1 MCMRLGVARSSLGH
15 LYFVVNV
22 GMNVCLC
29 LHKDN
34 GNMSSLHFT
43 QKTNRKRVSI
53 KKSDSLINAWHMIRF
68 SINHMLEVAMK
79 FCFQIFNN
87 IYIISTFH

>member
-34 GNMSSLHFT
+34 GNMSRLHFT
-43 QKTNRKRVSI
+43 QKPKILLS
-53 KKSDSLINAWHMIRF
+53 
-68 SINHMLEVAMK
+68 
-79 FCFQIFNN
+79 N
-87 IYIISTFH
+87 IL

>member
-15 LYFVVNV
+15 LYYVVNV

-34 GNMSSLHFT
+34 GKMPRIHFT
-43 QKTNRKRVSI
+43 PKPKEKELASR
-53 KKSDSLINAWHMIRF
+53 
-68 SINHMLEVAMK
+68 
-79 FCFQIFNN
+79 
-87 IYIISTFH
+87 

>member
-22 GMNVCLC
+22 GMNVRLC

-43 QKTNRKRVSI
+43 QKPKEKEFASRKVIHS
-53 KKSDSLINAWHMIRF
+53 
-68 SINHMLEVAMK
+68 
-79 FCFQIFNN
+79 
-87 IYIISTFH
+87 